1 MVQAEATGVT
11 KHRFHGSLEGLRAA
25 ERIRRLEVER
35 VVDLCLGAFKAKTL
49 LDIGTGSGLFAQTF
63 AQRGLKVTAVDVDP
77 SMLDAARQYVPQATF
92 ELVRAEALPYEPG
105 SFDLVFLGVVLHET
119 DGQLRVLQEARR
131 VARLGVAVLEWQY
144 RAEKHGPPLAERIRP
159 QDLAVLARQAGF
171 RKFEALPLE
180 NVTLYRLS
188 RSFA

>member
-1 MVQAEATGVT
+1 MGHAEATDVSE
-11 KHRFHGSLEGLRAA
+11 HRFHGNLQGLRSA

-35 VVDLCLGAFKAKTL
+35 VVDLCLGAFKAKTV

-77 SMLDAARQYVPQATF
+77 VMLEAARQYVPQATL
-92 ELVRAEALPYEPG
+92 ELVRAEDLPYEPG

-119 DGQLRVLQEARR
+119 DGHLRVLMEAKR

-159 QDLAVLARQAGF
+159 QDLAVLARKAGF

-188 RSFA
+188 RSFS